1 MAESTKDEIRSRVAS
16 TVQSASIRENNLT
29 REEQRA
35 LKRLKNNDIVILPP
49 DKGHVIV
56 VMDKTDYNHKM
67 DTLVNDKHTYELL
80 IQDPTPS
87 LQRKLN
93 SKMFSM
99 RKANMINL
107 QTYYRLRSSVAR
119 PSKLYGLPKLHK
131 PQIPMRP
138 IVSFYGSPIYK
149 LSKHLTTILQL
160 LTNKS
165 QHKLYEST
173 ENFIDAMNTVKIT
186 DDYKLVSFDVQSE
199 NQTCCKNTHFC
210 PLYQHAN
217 RVQHGF
223 SVL

>member
-99 RKANMINL
+99 TKANMINL

-119 PSKLYGLPKLHK
+119 SSKFYELPKLHK

-138 IVSFYGSPIYK
+138 IVCFYGSPIYK
-149 LSKHLTTILQL
+149 LSKHLTTIL
-160 LTNKS
+160 TNIS
-165 QHKLYEST
+165 QHKLYMSLLKT
-173 ENFIDAMNTVKIT
+173 LLT
-186 DDYKLVSFDVQSE
+186 
-199 NQTCCKNTHFC
+199 
-210 PLYQHAN
+210 
-217 RVQHGF
+217 
-223 SVL
+223 